1 MRVAVLGLGQRGTL
15 YADIIRDKHSDCE
28 IVAVCDTETYRLTKA
43 KELYGVS
50 DDMLFSNEQDF
61 FEQGKIADVLLIC
74 TMDRAHYTQTVKA
87 MELGYDVLLEKPM
100 SPNEEECR
108 DMISVAEKCGR
119 KLAICHV
126 LRYTPYYSEI
136 KKRIV
141 KGEIGQIVTIS
152 QTENVGYWHQAHSFV
167 RGNFRNTQEA
177 SPMILQK
184 CCHDLDI
191 IRWLM
196 DKSCRAVSSF
206 GSLTYYTKE
215 NAPVGAAER
224 CLDCT
229 ADCIYNA
236 PKWYKSEQGK
246 SWYVGTRLGIEDVDE
261 GMRVLPHGRCVF
273 QCDNDVVDHQVVN
286 MLFEGGATAQ
296 LTMTAFSERN
306 YRYIHIHGTAG
317 EIVGDME
324 AGYFDV
330 ITFGKG
336 TERVDITG
344 LGIDLSGHGGGDIK
358 LVRDFLDYV
367 KGNGDVLS
375 SARASLESHL
385 MAFTAEKSR
394 KSGGQVFN
402 VLL

>member
-1 MRVAVLGLGQRGTL
+1 M
-15 YADIIRDKHSDCE
+15 
-28 IVAVCDTETYRLTKA
+28 CDTEAYRLKKA

-50 DDMLFSNEQDF
+50 DDMLFSDEKEF
-61 FEQGKIADVLLIC
+61 FAKGRIADILLIC
-74 TMDRAHYTQTVKA
+74 TMDRAHYQQTVKA
-87 MELGYDVLLEKPM
+87 LELGYGVLLEKPM
-100 SPNEEECR
+100 SPSEEECKG
-108 DMISVAEKCGR
+108 ILAAAEKYGG
-119 KLAICHV
+119 KIAVCHV
-126 LRYTPYYSEI
+126 LRYTPFYSEI
-136 KKRIV
+136 KKRIEQ
-141 KGEIGQIVTIS
+141 GEIGQIVTIS

-167 RGNFRNTQEA
+167 RGNFRNSEES

-196 DKSCRAVSSF
+196 DKPCQSVSSF

-215 NAPVGAAER
+215 NAPKGAAER
-224 CLDCT
+224 CLDCK

-236 PKWYKSEQGK
+236 PKWYKSEAGK
-246 SWYVGTRLGIEDVDE
+246 NWFVGKRLGMNDIDE
-261 GMRVLPHGRCVF
+261 AMRVLPHGRCVF

-324 AGYFDV
+324 SGYFDL
-330 ITFGKG
+330 IQFGKG
-336 TERVDITG
+336 TQRIDITR
-344 LGIDLSGHGGGDIK
+344 LGIDLSGHGGGDIR
-358 LVRDFLDYV
+358 LISDFLDYF
-367 KGNGDVLS
+367 KGKGEVRT
-375 SARASLESHL
+375 SAAVSLESHL

-394 KSGGQVFN
+394 KNGGQVFH
-402 VLL
+402 LL